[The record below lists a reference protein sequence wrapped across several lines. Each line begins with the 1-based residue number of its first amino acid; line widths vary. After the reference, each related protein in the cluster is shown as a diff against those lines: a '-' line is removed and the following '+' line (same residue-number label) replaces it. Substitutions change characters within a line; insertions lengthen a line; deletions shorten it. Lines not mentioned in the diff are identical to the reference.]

1 MSRPLVFLTLA
12 LAACATPEPPT
23 VGSNTA
29 LPVPRTLYTRGEAA
43 FRTLPASDSPERFHM
58 DQPVQITVLEEFD
71 RWRKVRLEDS
81 REGWIQAS
89 RVTIHPPP
97 AP

>member
-1 MSRPLVFLTLA
+1 MHRPLVFLTLA
-12 LAACATPEPPT
+12 LAACTMPEPPT

-43 FRTLPASDSPERFHM
+43 FRALPDAGSMERFRM
-58 DQPVQITVLEEFD
+58 DQSAQITVLEEFD
-71 RWRKVRLEDS
+71 RWRKVRLDDG

-89 RVTIHPPP
+89 RVTIHPP